1 MVEPGLMEH
10 KAASD
15 ISIFEERTDYR
26 RDLGLFES
34 VSIVVGRIIGS
45 GIFRTPG
52 PIMALV
58 SCTSLFGLVWI
69 IGGIVTIFHAV
80 CYAELVAMMP
90 RSGGPYVYLKTA
102 YGPVVA
108 FLRGW
113 AMFFVSETGA
123 IAAVALVF
131 AEYGNEIWKIFYGT
145 PFSHVSEILIA
156 VSIIWVLTAINLF
169 GVFLSGVFQNAFS
182 IAKVAAI
189 GIIIGIS
196 FTAGGSFGHFTDPF
210 LPTQFSWATVLAVGA
225 ALRLS
230 FFAFSGWEGATYVA
244 EEVKN
249 PRRNLPLSLFF
260 GIAGVMV
267 LYIGTNA
274 AYLYQLPVR
283 AIAESRGVAAD
294 AMTAAI
300 GGAGGILIS
309 AAVMISA
316 FGNVSSQVLVKAR
329 SWQAMARDGL
339 FFDRLGR
346 LHGKYRTPN
355 NALIAQAAW
364 ASVILLGMLSV
375 YCLFDIPSGT
385 SYETIIAFFSATG
398 TIFNIMTIYSIFLF
412 RKRYPD
418 VRRPYRAWLYPY
430 SIVIVLVL
438 LAAYLV
444 VTLITAFL
452 PSMLGLALMSS
463 GMIYYYRKMK
473 SVKGAPD

>member
-1 MVEPGLMEH
+1 MEQ
-10 KAASD
+10 KIVSD
-15 ISIFEERTDYR
+15 ESIFEEGTEYNRS
-26 RDLGLFES
+26 LGLVES
-34 VSIVVGRIIGS
+34 VSIVLGRIIGS

-102 YGPVVA
+102 YGPVTA

-113 AMFFVSETGA
+113 AMFFVSETGS

-131 AEYGNEIWKIFYGT
+131 AEYLNEIWRIFFPA
-145 PFSHVSEILIA
+145 PFGHIAEIIIA
-156 VSIIWVLTAINLF
+156 VSIIWILTAINLF
-169 GVFLSGVFQNAFS
+169 GVFLSGVFQNIFS
-182 IAKVAAI
+182 AAKIAAI
-189 GIIIGIS
+189 GLIIGMS
-196 FTAGGSFGHFTDPF
+196 FTAKGNFGHFTDPF
-210 LPTQFSWATVLAVGA
+210 FPGELSWALVLAVGA

-249 PRRNLPLSLFF
+249 PRRNLPLSLLL
-260 GIAGVMV
+260 GIGGVMV

-274 AYLYQLPVR
+274 AYLYQLPVS
-283 AIAESRGVAAD
+283 AITASRGIAAD
-294 AMTAAI
+294 AMKAAI

-309 AAVMISA
+309 AAVMIST
-316 FGNVSSQVLVKAR
+316 FGNVSTQVLVKAR

-339 FFDRLGR
+339 FFSSCAG
-346 LHGKYRTPN
+346 LHRKYKTPN
-355 NALIAQAAW
+355 NALIAQAIW
-364 ASVILLGMLSV
+364 ATVILVTLLCV
-375 YCLFDIPSGT
+375 YLIFDIRSGA

-398 TIFNIMTIYSIFLF
+398 TIFNLLTIYSIFIF
-412 RKRYPD
+412 RKKYPD

-430 SIVIVLVL
+430 SIVIVMGL
-438 LAAYLV
+438 LSVYLV
-444 VTLITAFL
+444 ITLITAFL
-452 PSMLGLALMSS
+452 PSIIGLALTSS
-463 GMIYYYRKMK
+463 GMIYYYRKIK
-473 SVKGAPD
+473 SLKAGPG